1 MKLFSFRF
9 SICIFL
15 GDSGVVAATGG
26 RVSSSGHG
34 TIRPSPSQDRLNMG
48 SRPSTLPMPSPSS
61 SSSQPIPVP
70 TQMKAYE
77 QIQRSNRQ
85 SPSSPSVNKVIS
97 GRYGAESPNSI
108 TVSV

>member
-1 MKLFSFRF
+1 
-9 SICIFL
+9 
-15 GDSGVVAATGG
+15 
-26 RVSSSGHG
+26 
-34 TIRPSPSQDRLNMG
+34 MG

-108 TVSV
+108 TVSVYDWPLASL